1 MSLVERDLDPITFEV
16 VKNALDSIADQMALV
31 LMRSAYSPIVRDSLD
46 YSTAICDWQGR
57 MVAQGLTTALHL
69 GSFPFAMR
77 NLVEK
82 QQGLMRPGDVFLF
95 NDPYGSGGMH
105 LPDFYVIKPIFLG
118 EEVQGYATTLAHH
131 TDVGGLSPGAIAV
144 HATEI
149 FQEGLR
155 IPLLRLYAAG
165 EPNETL
171 LAILEHNVRVPRKVL
186 GDLRAQV
193 AGCYRGE
200 QAYLELL
207 ERYGVPTF
215 WRYLEA
221 IQAHAERVMRAEIAR
236 LPDGTYRFTDFI
248 DGLGEHPE
256 PIRFQV
262 AITIKG
268 DEAVVDW
275 TGTSPQVKAAIN
287 APGPFIY
294 SATYVPFR
302 CLAGRDI
309 PNAEGYMR
317 PISVVAPAGTIVNPA
332 LPAAANARGIVGFRA
347 MDAVLGALAK
357 AVPDRIPAGS
367 EGGATNISIGGLSH
381 GEPYI
386 FAETVMGAWGGR
398 PDREGIDGAANLA
411 ANQSNQPVEFIE
423 ADNPVEILRYG
434 FVANSGGPGRFRG
447 GLAIVREYRLT
458 ADEGFL
464 TFRTDR
470 RAHPPFGVQGGKHG
484 TPSWNILN
492 PGPHQRILPVLP
504 LQGYQMRRGDVFCHL
519 LAGAG
524 GFGDPLVRDA
534 ARVLADVRDEKIT
547 RDYAR
552 SEYGVVIRPRTL
564 ALDDKAT
571 AALRQKMRRRGR
583 ARRREDTHVAHF
595 DRALADALA
604 IDAGPAALDGR
615 KRDRPRGRRQT
626 PRRSGSR

>member
-1 MSLVERDLDPITFEV
+1 MRPDLDPITFEV

-82 QQGLMRPGDVFLF
+82 QRGRMRPGDVFVF

-118 EEVQGYATTLAHH
+118 SEIQGYATTLAHH

-144 HATEI
+144 HATDI
-149 FQEGLR
+149 YQEGIR
-155 IPLLRLYAAG
+155 IPLVRLYDAG
-165 EPNETL
+165 QPNETL
-171 LAILEHNVRVPRKVL
+171 LALLETNVRVPRKVL

-193 AGCYRGE
+193 AGCFRGE
-200 QAYLELL
+200 QAYLELV
-207 ERYGVPTF
+207 ERYGVETF
-215 WRYLEA
+215 RQYLDA
-221 IQAHAERVMRAEIAR
+221 IQAHAERLMRAQIAQ
-236 LPDGTYRFTDFI
+236 LPDGIYTCTDFI

-317 PISVVAPAGTIVNPA
+317 PISVIAPPGTIVNPA

-367 EGGATNISIGGLSH
+367 EGGATNISIGGVAR

-398 PDREGIDGAANLA
+398 PDRDGIDGASNLA

-423 ADNPVEILRYG
+423 SDNPVEILRYG
-434 FVANSGGPGRFRG
+434 FVPDSGGPGKFRG

-470 RAHPPFGVQGGKHG
+470 RDHLPFGVQGGKPG

-492 PGPHQRILPVLP
+492 PGSRRRRTLPVLP
-504 LQGYQMRRGDVFCHL
+504 LQGYQIQRGDVFCHV

-524 GFGDPLVRDA
+524 GFGDPLERDPV
-534 ARVLADVRDEKIT
+534 RVLADVRDEKIT
-547 RDYAR
+547 SDYAR
-552 SEYGVVIRPRTL
+552 SEYGVVLRGRPPTV
-564 ALDDKAT
+564 DENAT
-571 AALRQKMRRRGR
+571 AALRKAKTRRGR
-583 ARRREDTHVAHF
+583 GRRAANTHVAHF
-595 DRALADALA
+595 DRALERSLA
-604 IDAGPAALDGR
+604 VEAPP
-615 KRDRPRGRRQT
+615 RPRR
-626 PRRSGSR
+626 PRRRAR